1 MLGLQNYSVQI
12 VKLYYI
18 WNSRLNLYREVDRAH
33 ANPMPK
39 EITPGFLLQDA
50 ELHRGTGKSSREAS
64 QAEISAKGGEYKVP
78 HKPMAYTISALG

>member
-1 MLGLQNYSVQI
+1 M

-18 WNSRLNLYREVDRAH
+18 WNSRLNLYRRVDRAH

-50 ELHRGTGKSSREAS
+50 ELHRGAGESSREAS
-64 QAEISAKGGEYKVP
+64 QAEISAKGGEYKMP
-78 HKPMAYTISALG
+78 HKLMAYTIRALG